1 MTYLYGLLT
10 CLLDT
15 LAVYEVLVVTVEGA
29 GPSPQGIRTTGHP
42 QALLARGRNGAS
54 MAAAPTTPVRTFHT
68 SSLSSSGTFPPSHMR
83 RITSISSWEA
93 SATRRASTLESRRIT
108 QWSSEV
114 CVCTESRRI
123 TQWSVC
129 VCTERPYLL
138 FGFSATGSREGGGSW
153 WFGSVAAGRPGSSP
167 CSSSSISFRKSS
179 LLWIAITFS
188 ARASSRS
195 SLNCAL
201 FRVKP

>member
-114 CVCTESRRI
+114 CVCTE
-123 TQWSVC
+123 
-129 VCTERPYLL
+129 RPYLL